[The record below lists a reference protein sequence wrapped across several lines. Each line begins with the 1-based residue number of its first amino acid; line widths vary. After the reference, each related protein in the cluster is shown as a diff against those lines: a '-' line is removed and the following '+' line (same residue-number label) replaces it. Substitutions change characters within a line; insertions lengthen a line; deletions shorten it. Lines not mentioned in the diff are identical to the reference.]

1 VTMDYLYH
9 HGASWALTVRNG
21 SAIKYL
27 HRQSGQKTGTLTS
40 WYWLTILG
48 FVFLLSCGT
57 ARAADAKITAEQ
69 ASQIALTAVPGK
81 VTDVAIE
88 RKRGRNVYVVE
99 ITAEKDGAE
108 IDVLVDIESGKVV
121 GTER

>member
-1 VTMDYLYH
+1 M
-9 HGASWALTVRNG
+9 
-21 SAIKYL
+21 KYL
-27 HRQSGQKTGTLTS
+27 HRQSGQKTGNLI
-40 WYWLTILG
+40 WWCWLATLG
-48 FVFLLSCGT
+48 FALLQSFGT

-69 ASQIALTAVPGK
+69 ASRIALTAVPGK

-99 ITAEKDGAE
+99 IVAEKDGAE
-108 IDVLVDIESGKVV
+108 IDVLVDIESGKVI

>member
-1 VTMDYLYH
+1 MNYVH
-9 HGASWALTVRNG
+9 SH
-21 SAIKYL
+21 
-27 HRQSGQKTGTLTS
+27 SGQKAGNLIWWCWSAALAFTL
-40 WYWLTILG
+40 LQPFG
-48 FVFLLSCGT
+48 AAG
-57 ARAADAKITAEQ
+57 AADAKITAEQ
-69 ASQIALTAVPGK
+69 ASQIALTVVPGK

-99 ITAEKDGAE
+99 IAAEKDGSE

>member
-1 VTMDYLYH
+1 M
-9 HGASWALTVRNG
+9 
-21 SAIKYL
+21 KYL
-27 HRQSGQKTGTLTS
+27 QRQSGHKTGALIWLS
-40 WYWLTILG
+40 WLGVLG
-48 FVFLLSCGT
+48 FALLEPCAT
-57 ARAADAKITAEQ
+57 ASSADAKITAEQ

-99 ITAEKDGAE
+99 IAAEKDGAE
-108 IDVLVDIESGKVV
+108 IDVLVDIESGRVV

>member
-1 VTMDYLYH
+1 M
-9 HGASWALTVRNG
+9 
-21 SAIKYL
+21 KYV
-27 HRQSGQKTGTLTS
+27 HRRSGEKTGNLI
-40 WYWLTILG
+40 WWCWLATLG
-48 FVFLLSCGT
+48 FALLQPFGT

-69 ASQIALTAVPGK
+69 ASQIALMAVPGK

-99 ITAEKDGAE
+99 IAAEKDGAE